1 VFAILGG
8 LLLGV
13 LLGLRHAFEPDRLVA
28 VSTLVADGQSPR
40 RGAMDK
46 LHLRVSMGG
55 ATISAGTRARRIRFC
70 VSVSEGPFHVAG
82 AGALLAQ
89 RIQL

>member
-40 RGAMDK
+40 RGAIDK
-46 LHLRVSMGG
+46 LHRARLHGWSDDFGRHPCKAHPLLRV
-55 ATISAGTRARRIRFC
+55 
-70 VSVSEGPFHVAG
+70 EGPFHVAG